1 MSILVLIVVILITVG
16 VLPAWPYS
24 LNWGY
29 GPSGAM
35 SLVLLGLVILLR
47 LDDQFFWVQDAEI
60 EPTLPLDT
68 PTLGADK
75 AQD

>member
-1 MSILVLIVVILITVG
+1 MSILVLIMVILITVG

-24 LNWGY
+24 FNWGY

-47 LDDQFFWVQDAEI
+47 LDDHYSLLLIRHSPPCLF
-60 EPTLPLDT
+60 L
-68 PTLGADK
+68 
-75 AQD
+75 